1 MQLSEVLRRVES
13 LAPLPRTII
22 EIEQYRKKEE
32 KEIQELY
39 EIIKKDA
46 LLVTN
51 LLKIANS
58 AMFGFRSKVETPLRA
73 ITLLGI
79 NFTISVAI
87 STSSQKLLISSL
99 SPYGLSNDDFMK
111 ASNIALALT
120 NLWLNKVNPEL
131 KDKLLLP
138 ALLQDIG
145 KYIISD
151 VLILNNKESD
161 FYKKVLENLKSLQEI
176 EKDFFEFSSSYVTA
190 HIFKHWNFSQE
201 LINTIEFVDDVEK
214 SPIEY
219 KQKAM
224 ILDVIKTASNIKE
237 PLSEKSINMAIKKAK
252 EYKLNDKTL
261 IEAINTLKTRLENE
275 NIY

>member
-1 MQLSEVLRRVES
+1 MQLSKVLRRVES

-120 NLWLNKVNPEL
+120 NLWLNKVDPEL

-190 HIFKHWNFSQE
+190 HIFKHWNLSQE

-252 EYKLNDKTL
+252 EYKLNDKAL

>member
-111 ASNIALALT
+111 ASNIALSLT
-120 NLWLNKVNPEL
+120 NLWLNKVDPEL

-190 HIFKHWNFSQE
+190 HIFKHWNLSQE

-252 EYKLNDKTL
+252 EYKLNDKAL

>member
-99 SPYGLSNDDFMK
+99 SPYDLSNDDFMK

-120 NLWLNKVNPEL
+120 NLWLNKVDPEL

-190 HIFKHWNFSQE
+190 HIFKHWNLSQE

-252 EYKLNDKTL
+252 EYKLNDKAL

>member
-120 NLWLNKVNPEL
+120 NLWLNKVDPEL
-131 KDKLLLP
+131 KDKLVLP

-176 EKDFFEFSSSYVTA
+176 ENDFFEFTSSYVTA
-190 HIFKHWNFSQE
+190 HIFKHWNLSQE

-252 EYKLNDKTL
+252 EYKLNDKAL

>member
-1 MQLSEVLRRVES
+1 LQLSEVLRRVES

-120 NLWLNKVNPEL
+120 NLWLNKVDPEL

-190 HIFKHWNFSQE
+190 HIFKHWNLSQE

-252 EYKLNDKTL
+252 EYKLNDKAL